1 MLKIYRFPLSVPLFL
16 RFLSVGFISSL
27 IIFEQTDKKKPMTVQ
42 TLIENLAQTVERLSN
57 TGQILN
63 KDGLE
68 TVKYWTYAAQIMVKF

>member
-1 MLKIYRFPLSVPLFL
+1 
-16 RFLSVGFISSL
+16 
-27 IIFEQTDKKKPMTVQ
+27 MTVQ